1 MSSPRTSPRP
11 TSPTRSNSGSAQHAS
26 STNREAVPP
35 VSSQACRIDNL
46 VVTDDIRQAAL
57 LAEGVAHALC
67 GDPDSLD
74 SALSCFRQL
83 QEWPGSEATRAVRQ
97 QAAYNEAIVF
107 RTMGFYGQCVLLLTE
122 LLGDPIPDTGE
133 APAVPGCSKPLKAD
147 LPDAIRFPARLARL
161 AAFSQYTVID
171 WSTLPAGRA
180 ELLLTDAE
188 KLVSDL
194 DQLCARVQ
202 HSDHDSALAKY
213 MYVDALRAAGHVELM
228 SAINGGARDLYDSDG
243 RPSHLNDKRMSDIPA
258 QPTRQNLHRAIRW
271 LQLCEQFAPDAGLYC
286 DIAEASLLLRDF
298 DVAKAYARHATL
310 QATPSSQSASTV
322 CRQLAGDPDYERA
335 FYLAT
340 ESCYL
345 AGDVAMAQK
354 YLSRFGGTPTLDAF
368 KALCLVMQQAE
379 ANSDNQTKTGE

>member
-1 MSSPRTSPRP
+1 
-11 TSPTRSNSGSAQHAS
+11 
-26 STNREAVPP
+26 
-35 VSSQACRIDNL
+35 
-46 VVTDDIRQAAL
+46 
-57 LAEGVAHALC
+57 
-67 GDPDSLD
+67 
-74 SALSCFRQL
+74 
-83 QEWPGSEATRAVRQ
+83 
-97 QAAYNEAIVF
+97 
-107 RTMGFYGQCVLLLTE
+107 MGFYGQCVLLLTE

-243 RPSHLNDKRMSDIPA
+243 RPSHLNDKGMSGNPA
-258 QPTRQNLHRAIRW
+258 QPSRQKLHRAVRW
-271 LQLCEQFAPDAGLYC
+271 LQLCELFAPDAGLYC

-322 CRQLAGDPDYERA
+322 CRQLAGEPDYERA

-354 YLSRFGGTPTLDAF
+354 YLTRFGGTPTLDTF